1 MKYPKLLS
9 EDAQYTR
16 GRAVQL
22 QNLLKWWDKD
32 FKQTIYEFGCKR
44 AEMAWL
50 MAQVADHVYCW
61 DIASAWKKYYDSYN
75 CSNMTWVKPHHVPPV
90 DTVYLGGVLHTV
102 TMYHDCS
109 VWIDN
114 IVNWIDSPVWVFR
127 EVLDEWQD
135 PKWPY
140 SFEFPGWAKT
150 QQALDRC
157 TTLRIT
163 DVKTVSLPDHLSDSS
178 PQRFFRCERK

>member
-9 EDAQYTR
+9 EDSQYTR

-22 QNLLKWWDKD
+22 QNLLKWWNRD

-61 DIASAWKKYYDSYN
+61 DVASAWKKYYDSYN
-75 CSNMTWVKPHHVPPV
+75 CNNMTWVKPHHVPPV

-114 IVNWIDSPVWVFR
+114 IVNWIDSSVWVFR

-140 SFEFPGWAKT
+140 SFESPGWAKT